1 MKASI
6 TVTLRN
12 GILDPQGSAVMNAL
26 NSMDAACVK
35 NVRIGKLIE
44 IEIDESDP
52 AVAKETL
59 AKMCDRLLA
68 NPVMENYHIEFQT
81 G

>member
-1 MKASI
+1 MKANI

-26 NSMDAACVK
+26 NSMDSGGVK

-52 AVAKETL
+52 AVAKGVLT
-59 AKMCDRLLA
+59 KMCDRLLA
-68 NPVMENYHIEFQT
+68 NPVMENYHIELQS